1 MQFECG
7 FGQDQ
12 GRRNE
17 QQDSFWVST
26 GDESFWLGQPGVLAL
41 VADGMGGCADG
52 AAASRLA
59 VQAFVKTFG
68 EVFEP
73 KLPEATTPEQA
84 LDQALKA
91 ANRAVYEHSVEIGE
105 ELNCGTTLL
114 ACLIFGGVL
123 RWVSVGDSRLYHFR
137 NGELVQLSQDHN
149 SSRHC
154 LTSYVGGW
162 RISKIDKSPAMFR
175 VLPGDRVLL
184 CSDGLYGFMDEACIA
199 DWMNE
204 TPQIAAEGLIRE
216 INELNHA
223 HQDNVTVVVIRSE
236 VSPD

>member
-12 GRRNE
+12 GRRDE

-26 GDESFWLGQPGVLAL
+26 GDEPFWHGQPGVLAL

-84 LDQALKA
+84 LELALSA
-91 ANRAVYEHSVEIGE
+91 ANGAVYEHSVMIGE
-105 ELNCGTTLL
+105 EQNCGTTLL
-114 ACLIFGGVL
+114 ACLIYADVL

-162 RISKIDKSPAMFR
+162 RISNIDKSPAMFR

-184 CSDGLYGFMDEACIA
+184 CSDGLYGFMDEFYMAA
-199 DWMNE
+199 SLNE
-204 TPQIAAEGLIRE
+204 APQSAVDGLIGE
-216 INELNHA
+216 IGRLNHI
-223 HQDNVTVVVIRSE
+223 HQDNVTVVVIKN
-236 VSPD
+236 